1 MASVPGTAIDEPV
14 GDRRSR
20 TDGPRVLGD
29 LAPLA
34 RLKDPTASAVR
45 VRRTVPLPL
54 TRALTA
60 WVTAQPKGIDR
71 FLHANAPVPD
81 DLFAG
86 VALPKPAVD
95 ALLSDVRAL
104 VAVLL
109 QHASL
114 PYVRVVFE
122 AVRDDKCRKF
132 HADYVHL
139 RFATSYLGPGTEWR
153 PGGAEDGL
161 VVRLK
166 PGDVLAMKGA
176 LFVGNDGAPIGA
188 DRAAVHRSPP
198 IAGSGQVRVF
208 LSLTASPTF
217 GLV

>member
-1 MASVPGTAIDEPV
+1 MASVRDTATEAPGAV
-14 GDRRSR
+14 R
-20 TDGPRVLGD
+20 PRVLGD

-34 RLKDPTASAVR
+34 RLKDPSASAVR

-54 TRALTA
+54 TRALAA
-60 WVTAQPKGIDR
+60 WAAAPPKGIDR
-71 FLHANAPVPD
+71 FLHATAPVPD

-86 VALPKPAVD
+86 IGLPGGAEE
-95 ALLSDVRAL
+95 ALLRDVRAL
-104 VAVLL
+104 LAPLRE
-109 QHASL
+109 HAPL

-122 AVRDDKCRKF
+122 AVTDDKCRKF

-139 RFATSYLGPGTEWR
+139 RFATTYLGPGTEWR
-153 PGGAEDGL
+153 PGGAEDRL

-166 PGDVLAMKGA
+166 SGDVLAMKGA
-176 LFVGNDGAPIGA
+176 LFVGDDGAPIGA
-188 DRAAVHRSPP
+188 ARAAVHRSPP